1 MHFLCEAQTAAELEQ
16 ARPLFRE
23 QGVAYPGIWQETRK
37 APLTVKSTEDGLR
50 LSRVT
55 MPEIP
60 QKPKKRRRLRGNVA
74 EQDSLL
80 FEGDAIFPDGCIT
93 AILGP
98 SGCGKTSLMMTFL
111 KQRDYLGDIVIVEN
125 GYVRELR
132 SIDQKGCFDEV
143 GIAFQNPSN
152 QFITQNVTEE
162 VTDGLSRRYAG
173 ETPEQIKQRALDML
187 DTCGLRKYQKFSPYM
202 LSQGQQRR
210 LAVLSVLAGGQKLL
224 LLDEP
229 TYGQDY
235 RSARALMDQ
244 VCARVKE
251 DGLTVIMTTH
261 DRGLAEAYADVRY
274 QMRGK
279 KLIREDGS
287 K

>member
-1 MHFLCEAQTAAELEQ
+1 
-16 ARPLFRE
+16 
-23 QGVAYPGIWQETRK
+23 
-37 APLTVKSTEDGLR
+37 
-50 LSRVT
+50 
-55 MPEIP
+55 
-60 QKPKKRRRLRGNVA
+60 
-74 EQDSLL
+74 
-80 FEGDAIFPDGCIT
+80 
-93 AILGP
+93 
-98 SGCGKTSLMMTFL
+98 MMTFL

-274 QMRGK
+274 RMRGK